1 MKGSDT
7 EAEQGVW
14 EGVYCLPQGR
24 KITGIKSL
32 SSAHRWQLIKGKKY
46 EQFTHAVAS
55 LVCLHLRE
63 SVSQTG
69 CRESSVFTCGGEAWG
84 DRACTLG
91 VSTGEW
97 EEKGKKGEKKENS
110 PSKKNTWKINK
121 KRHINNG
128 KSTVDSLHFNLF
140 ILWKYKGPREE
151 RTGKAYGQARTFWWA
166 PSWRGRDARII
177 YTRIQ
182 TPALTEN
189 LSSDD
194 EALYWLQC
202 RFHQPLTLPLHSHTH
217 TQNSAFHTCSQK
229 WLRLMRREQRTENSP
244 SRTVLME
251 RKGYDRGN

>member
-1 MKGSDT
+1 MT
-7 EAEQGVW
+7 AYQ
-14 EGVYCLPQGR
+14 
-24 KITGIKSL
+24 
-32 SSAHRWQLIKGKKY
+32 
-46 EQFTHAVAS
+46 
-55 LVCLHLRE
+55 RE
-63 SVSQTG
+63 KVRTIH
-69 CRESSVFTCGGEAWG
+69 TCGGLSGVFTSARVCVTNRLPRKQRVHVWWG
-84 DRACTLG
+84 GLG
-91 VSTGEW
+91 GQSLYTWCVNRGMRG
-97 EEKGKKGEKKENS
+97 KRKKGEKKENS

-251 RKGYDRGN
+251 RKGYDRGK

>member
-1 MKGSDT
+1 MRWPLWCVYICESLCHKQAAEKAACSRVVGRLGGT
-7 EAEQGVW
+7 ELV
-14 EGVYCLPQGR
+14 
-24 KITGIKSL
+24 
-32 SSAHRWQLIKGKKY
+32 H
-46 EQFTHAVAS
+46 
-55 LVCLHLRE
+55 LVCQQGNERKKE
-63 SVSQTG
+63 
-69 CRESSVFTCGGEAWG
+69 
-84 DRACTLG
+84 
-91 VSTGEW
+91 
-97 EEKGKKGEKKENS
+97 KGEKKENS

-217 TQNSAFHTCSQK
+217 KIQPFTHVPRNGSDLWGESKGQKTALHALYWWRERVTTGEIKQAANSEGRGQ
-229 WLRLMRREQRTENSP
+229 WLTET
-244 SRTVLME
+244 SR
-251 RKGYDRGN
+251 